1 MMKHTGNVLGRTAT
15 LLVKSR
21 LLTGSRFRSQGN
33 KVCGIAL
40 SMAMGFSILSGCAN
54 TSGYNG
60 QPCYPYNAYPY
71 APQPQY
77 VAPGTFQPGGVYP
90 GTSAAAPMVPNTG
103 APIGSPVNA
112 PGGTYPAG
120 MAPAPGYNNMPA
132 YNGQPGSGPG
142 QPFIGS

>member
-1 MMKHTGNVLGRTAT
+1 MMKHTGNVLRRTTT
-15 LLVKSR
+15 LLVKFI
-21 LLTGSRFRSQGN
+21 LPIGIRFMNQDN
-33 KVCGIAL
+33 KAHGIAL
-40 SMAMGFSILSGCAN
+40 SMLLGASVLSGCAN
-54 TSGYNG
+54 TNGYNG

-77 VAPGTFQPGGVYP
+77 GAPGTFQPGGVYP
-90 GTSAAAPMVPNTG
+90 GTAAAAPMVPNTG
-103 APIGSPVNA
+103 APIGSPVGV